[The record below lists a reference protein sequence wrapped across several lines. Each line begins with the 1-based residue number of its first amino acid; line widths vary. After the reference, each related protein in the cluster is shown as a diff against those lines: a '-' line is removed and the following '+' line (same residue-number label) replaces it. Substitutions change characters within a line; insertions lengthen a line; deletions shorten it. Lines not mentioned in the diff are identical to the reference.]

1 MQIVYGTKNKGKI
14 NHMKE
19 ILRDLPIEIL
29 SLNDFPHINFDSVKE
44 DGQTPLENAKLKCD
58 YYYEKI
64 KLPLFSCDSGL
75 YFPNIAKELSPGLFI
90 RRVNGRE
97 LSDEEMIDYYSTL
110 AKNHEGL
117 IKAVYKNAIYFR
129 LNDNITFE
137 KFDGDISSMEFYI
150 CGEVVSERVEGFPLD
165 SLSKE
170 CEGTDEKEHLNHY
183 KKGFQK
189 FFIKILN
196 AKKD

>member
-19 ILRDLPIEIL
+19 ILKGLPIEIL
-29 SLNDFPHINFDSVKE
+29 SLNDFSHINFDNVKE

-75 YFPNIAKELSPGLFI
+75 YFPDIAKELSPGLFI

-110 AKNHEGL
+110 AKKHKGL
-117 IKAVYKNAIYFR
+117 IKAVYKNAIYCR
-129 LNDNITFE
+129 LTDNITFE
-137 KFDGDISSMEFYI
+137 KFDRDISSMEFYI
-150 CGEVVSERVEGFPLD
+150 CEEVVNERVEGFPLD
-165 SLSKE
+165 SLSKK
-170 CEGTDEKEHLNHY
+170 CEETDKEEYLNHY

-189 FFIKILN
+189 FFNTILN